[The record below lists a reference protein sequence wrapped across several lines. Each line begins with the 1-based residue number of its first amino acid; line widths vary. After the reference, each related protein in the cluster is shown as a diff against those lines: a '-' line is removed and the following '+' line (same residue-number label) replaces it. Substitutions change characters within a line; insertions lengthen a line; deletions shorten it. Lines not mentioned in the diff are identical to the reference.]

1 MAGEAT
7 FSLSIRRSTL
17 AGIIVS
23 LLLHTLL
30 IVAMWPHL
38 KKLTEP
44 DLPPSDRPISAQI
57 RQPSRGEGPRPQ
69 DAQPPQP
76 PQAAPEPAPRP
87 PRETPRRR
95 PPQQR
100 PTAPPVITRRSPET
114 PTAPPPTERPLP
126 PLPPPLPQVPDNNP
140 DTDMSAFMNKRQQQ
154 RQSQEEAANPGG
166 NRGQSE
172 NEQAMERIRKNLA
185 RNVDTGAGGV
195 FRIDSMGIRTA
206 LVVFNG
212 WRGTRSRTV
221 SESAEVD
228 AGIGGD
234 IELAVVRKIIEL
246 IRRDNSGDFQWQS
259 YRLNREVTLSARPQ
273 DNAEL
278 ERFLKTEFADVFARV
293 RARR

>member
-23 LLLHTLL
+23 LLLHVLL
-30 IVAMWPHL
+30 IVVMWPQL
-38 KKLTEP
+38 KKMAEP
-44 DLPPSDRPISAQI
+44 DLPPSDSPISAQI
-57 RQPSRGEGPRPQ
+57 RLPSRGEGPRPQ
-69 DAQPPQP
+69 EAPPPAP

-95 PPQQR
+95 QPQQR
-100 PTAPPVITRRSPET
+100 PAVPPIIARRSPET
-114 PTAPPPTERPLP
+114 PTAPLPPDRPLP
-126 PLPPPLPQVPDNNP
+126 PLPPPLPQVPDSNP
-140 DTDMSAFMNKRQQQ
+140 ETDMMANMNRRQQQ
-154 RQSQEEAANPGG
+154 RQAQEEAANPGG
-166 NRGQSE
+166 NRGMSE
-172 NEQAMERIRKNLA
+172 NDIAMARIKQNLA

-195 FRIDSMGIRTA
+195 FRIDSLGIRSA

-212 WRGTRSRTV
+212 WRGSRSRTV

-259 YRLNREVTLSARPQ
+259 YRLNREITLSARPQ

-278 ERFLKTEFADVFARV
+278 ERFLKIEFADVFAR
-293 RARR
+293 ARRR